1 MEATNVKFCTK
12 TIKDSI
18 LTISINRK
26 VAVQRKL
33 TDYPEAVREQAMQHG
48 FSQKLGD
55 SVASLSKGNKES
67 EAIKTVQ
74 DLDAQLMAGMWNRP
88 SGPVGPKEVFPLA
101 DLVEGLFG
109 ALKKTPEGKA
119 TQVEQVQAMLEGM
132 DVSGRNEVAK
142 NAAVRAEVLAVQT
155 RRAQAEAK
163 KEPSLGDLLSKLGK
177 VA

>member
-12 TIKDSI
+12 TLKDGV
-18 LTISINRK
+18 LTVAINRK

-33 TDYPEAVREQAMQHG
+33 ADYPEQVREQAMSHG

-74 DLDAQLMAGMWNRP
+74 DLDAQLMAGMWNKP
-88 SGPVGPKEVFPLA
+88 AGPVGPKETFPLA

-119 TQVEQVQAMLEGM
+119 IQVEQVQAMLEGM
-132 DVSGRNEVAK
+132 DVAGRNEVAK
-142 NAAVRAEVLAVQT
+142 NAAVRAEVLTVQT

-177 VA
+177 A

>member
-1 MEATNVKFCTK
+1 MEQANVKFCTK
-12 TIKDSI
+12 TIKDGV
-18 LTISINRK
+18 LTVAINRK

-33 TDYPEAVREQAMQHG
+33 ADYPEQVREQAMGHG
-48 FSQKLGD
+48 FNQKLGD

-74 DLDAQLMAGMWNRP
+74 DLDAQLMAGMWNKP
-88 SGPVGPKEVFPLA
+88 AGPVGPKETFPLA

-119 TQVEQVQAMLEGM
+119 IQVEQVQAMLEGM
-132 DVSGRNEVAK
+132 DVAGRNEVAK
-142 NAAVRAEVLAVQT
+142 NAAVRAEVLTVQT
-155 RRAQAEAK
+155 RRAQAAAK

-177 VA
+177 A

>member
-12 TIKDSI
+12 TLKDGV
-18 LTISINRK
+18 LTIAINRK

-33 TDYPEAVREQAMQHG
+33 TDYPEAVQVMAMGHG

-74 DLDAQLMAGMWNRP
+74 DLDAQLMAGMWNKP
-88 SGPVGPKEVFPLA
+88 AGPVGPKETFPLA

-109 ALKKTPEGKA
+109 ALKKTPEGK
-119 TQVEQVQAMLEGM
+119 TVTVEAVQAMVEGL
-132 DVSGRNEVAK
+132 DVAGRNEVAK

-177 VA
+177 A

>member
-1 MEATNVKFCTK
+1 MEQANVKFCTK
-12 TIKDSI
+12 TLKDGV
-18 LTISINRK
+18 LTVAINRK

-33 TDYPEAVREQAMQHG
+33 TDYPEQVREQAMGHG

-67 EAIKTVQ
+67 EAIRTVQ
-74 DLDAQLMAGMWNRP
+74 DLDAQLMAGMWNKP
-88 SGPVGPKEVFPLA
+88 AGPVGPKETFPLA

-109 ALKKTPEGKA
+109 ALKKTPEGK
-119 TQVEQVQAMLEGM
+119 TVTVEAVQAMVEGL
-132 DVSGRNEVAK
+132 DVAGRNEVAK

-177 VA
+177 A

>member
-1 MEATNVKFCTK
+1 MEQANVKFCTK
-12 TIKDSI
+12 TLKDGV
-18 LTISINRK
+18 LTVAINRK

-33 TDYPEAVREQAMQHG
+33 ADYPEQVREQAMGHG
-48 FSQKLGD
+48 FGQKLGD

-74 DLDAQLMAGMWNRP
+74 DLDAQLMAGMWNKP
-88 SGPVGPKEVFPLA
+88 AGPVGPKETFPLA

-119 TQVEQVQAMLEGM
+119 IQVEQVQAMLEGM
-132 DVSGRNEVAK
+132 DVAGRNEVAK
-142 NAAVRAEVLAVQT
+142 NAAVRAEVLTVQT
-155 RRAQAEAK
+155 RRAQAAAK

-177 VA
+177 A

>member
-12 TIKDSI
+12 TLKDGV
-18 LTISINRK
+18 LTIAINRK

-33 TDYPEAVREQAMQHG
+33 TDYPEAVQVMAMGHG

-55 SVASLSKGNKES
+55 SVASLSKGNKEH
-67 EAIKTVQ
+67 EAIRTVQ
-74 DLDAQLMAGMWNRP
+74 DLDAQLMAGMWNKP
-88 SGPVGPKEVFPLA
+88 AGPVGPKETFPLA

-109 ALKKTPEGKA
+109 ALKKTPEGK
-119 TQVEQVQAMLEGM
+119 TVTVEAVQAMVEGL
-132 DVSGRNEVAK
+132 DVAGRNEVAK

-177 VA
+177 A

>member
-12 TIKDSI
+12 TLKDGV
-18 LTISINRK
+18 LTVAINRK

-33 TDYPEAVREQAMQHG
+33 ADYPEAVREQAMGHG

-74 DLDAQLMAGMWNRP
+74 DLDAQLMAGMWNKP
-88 SGPVGPKEVFPLA
+88 AGPVGPKETFPLA

-119 TQVEQVQAMLEGM
+119 IQVEQVQAMLEGM
-132 DVSGRNEVAK
+132 DVAGRNEVAK
-142 NAAVRAEVLAVQT
+142 NAAVRAEVLTVQT

-177 VA
+177 A

>member
-1 MEATNVKFCTK
+1 MEQANVKFCTK
-12 TIKDSI
+12 TLKDGV
-18 LTISINRK
+18 LTVAINRK

-33 TDYPEAVREQAMQHG
+33 ADYPEQVREQAMGHG

-67 EAIKTVQ
+67 EAIRTVQ
-74 DLDAQLMAGMWNRP
+74 DLDAQLMAGMWNKP
-88 SGPVGPKEVFPLA
+88 AGPVGPKETFPLA

-119 TQVEQVQAMLEGM
+119 IQVEQVQAMLEGM
-132 DVSGRNEVAK
+132 DVAGRNEVAK
-142 NAAVRAEVLAVQT
+142 NAAVRAEVLTVQT

-177 VA
+177 A

>member
-12 TIKDSI
+12 TLKDGV
-18 LTISINRK
+18 LTVAINRK

-33 TDYPEAVREQAMQHG
+33 ADYPEVVREQAMGHG

-74 DLDAQLMAGMWNRP
+74 DLDAQLMAGMWNKP
-88 SGPVGPKEVFPLA
+88 AGPVGPKETFPLA
-101 DLVEGLFG
+101 DLVEGLFE

-119 TQVEQVQAMLEGM
+119 IQVEQVQAMLEGM
-132 DVSGRNEVAK
+132 DVAGRNEVAK
-142 NAAVRAEVLAVQT
+142 NAAVRAEVLTVQT

-177 VA
+177 A

>member
-1 MEATNVKFCTK
+1 MEQANVKFCTK
-12 TIKDSI
+12 TLKDGV
-18 LTISINRK
+18 LTVAINRK

-33 TDYPEAVREQAMQHG
+33 ADYPEQVREQAMGHG

-67 EAIKTVQ
+67 EAIRTVQ
-74 DLDAQLMAGMWNRP
+74 DLDAQLMAGMWNKP
-88 SGPVGPKEVFPLA
+88 AGPVGPKETFPLA

-109 ALKKTPEGKA
+109 ALKKTPEGRA
-119 TQVEQVQAMLEGM
+119 IQVEQVQAMLEGM
-132 DVSGRNEVAK
+132 DVAGRNEVAK
-142 NAAVRAEVLAVQT
+142 NAAVRAEVLTVQT

-177 VA
+177 A

>member
-1 MEATNVKFCTK
+1 MEQANVKFCTK
-12 TIKDSI
+12 TLKDGV
-18 LTISINRK
+18 LTVAINRK

-33 TDYPEAVREQAMQHG
+33 ADYPEQVREQAMGHG

-55 SVASLSKGNKES
+55 SVASLSKGNKEA
-67 EAIKTVQ
+67 EAIRTVQ

-88 SGPVGPKEVFPLA
+88 AGPVGPKEVFPLQ

-109 ALKKTPEGKA
+109 ALKKTPEGK
-119 TQVEQVQAMLEGM
+119 TVTVEAVQAMVEGL
-132 DVSGRNEVAK
+132 DIAGRNEVAK
-142 NAAVRAEVLAVQT
+142 NAAVRAEVLTVQT

-177 VA
+177 V